1 MFLPEWPLP
10 LEVYAPEVPTLA
22 LTARFRPFNVPVDLS
37 GSEEFHFYHHGG
49 EPSSHKIMVWK
60 LLIYLCSFL
69 AIYINQH
76 SSPSAQNVCD
86 CLKVLSPLLCCMLSS
101 ACLTAPQF
109 DSAIVEWCA
118 FLIRNVTKNIRCLQE
133 TGAAACSHFLK
144 IICVRVCK
152 SL

>member
-1 MFLPEWPLP
+1 MHESNIPLVFLPEWPLP

-49 EPSSHKIMVWK
+49 EPSSHKIMVWSMEAFNLP
-60 LLIYLCSFL
+60 LLIL

-109 DSAIVEWCA
+109 DSAIVE
-118 FLIRNVTKNIRCLQE
+118 
-133 TGAAACSHFLK
+133 
-144 IICVRVCK
+144 
-152 SL
+152 